1 MNILIIDDN
10 WYVGDQIKN
19 RLQSLDMR
27 NNTKE
32 MNVEYI
38 SGSVNQYFS
47 HYNEPNFIDKIADK
61 LLNTDYLLL
70 DLHFQDLNIEE
81 SEKITNEFVL
91 INIDDKAEGI
101 EFKGLTDAAKKYLQ
115 TYSVKSVELFKQIDQ
130 SKLNKI
136 NQKLKGL
143 ILYTYSPNPKQG
155 ELAGKAKLIR
165 KALNLNK
172 ERIEIFSSHKEIYQS
187 AGAELYKTDRV
198 SKNLVSL
205 GYKSDFRLYGTA
217 MGEIIYHK
225 IIDKENAKS
234 QKRLKS
240 KRARLWLRIPLFFFI
255 LLCIDLG
262 SNTISEM
269 IKVSGA
275 NNKLILSICLFLGII
290 LPLLILLLKPEI
302 LIDYETDKSN
312 ES

>member
-1 MNILIIDDN
+1 
-10 WYVGDQIKN
+10 
-19 RLQSLDMR
+19 
-27 NNTKE
+27 

-38 SGSVNQYFS
+38 SGSSNQYFS
-47 HYNEPNFIDKIADK
+47 NYDDTNFIEKVSEK

-91 INIDDKAEGI
+91 ININDKAEGI

-115 TYSVKSVELFKQIDQ
+115 TYSIKSVELFKGIDQ

-136 NQKLKGL
+136 SQKLKGL

-155 ELAGKAKLIR
+155 ELASKAKQI
-165 KALNLNK
+165 KQALNLNK

-187 AGAELYKTDRV
+187 AGAELYKTDRI
-198 SKNLVSL
+198 SKDLVSL
-205 GYKSDFRLYGTA
+205 GFKSDFRLYGTA

-225 IIDKENAKS
+225 IIDKENARKR
-234 QKRLKS
+234 KRLKS
-240 KRARLWLRIPLFFFI
+240 RQTKLWFRIPLFFLI

-262 SNTISEM
+262 SNTLS
-269 IKVSGA
+269 
-275 NNKLILSICLFLGII
+275 KLINDTGIKNKIILAICLFLGII
-290 LPLLILLLKPEI
+290 LPLLILFLKPEI
-302 LIDYETDKSN
+302 LIDYESDKSN